1 MKDIA
6 TRLKEL
12 RINSEL
18 SQEKLA
24 EQLLVSRQAVSKW
37 ENGEAMPDIEN
48 MIALAKLYGISLD
61 KLVGLETDESDA
73 CDSENADAGINENA
87 DADMSENATD
97 DTNVGGNTDDSG
109 STNSFEEAETIVEDK
124 EDKNNFHI
132 HINKGGKKVN
142 ITFDG
147 LENMGKDFEDL
158 EDLDELFEDFDED
171 DDDLDEEDEEVNIN
185 LNLGGINIDDNG
197 INIGNGK
204 IKVGENGI
212 NIGNGK
218 IKIGSDG
225 IVIGDEESEK
235 KSTLARILNAV
246 PYAIIATIAFFLLGA
261 FLNAWSVAWILFC
274 TIPVYYSIVEC
285 IKKRRFTPFAYP
297 VFATCVFLFI
307 GMQFS
312 IWHPS
317 WVIFLTIPVY
327 YPIAYEIDKALKKAK
342 K

>member
-1 MKDIA
+1 MKDMSA
-6 TRLKEL
+6 RLKEL
-12 RINSEL
+12 RTSNGL

-48 MIALAKLYGISLD
+48 MIALAKLYGVSLD
-61 KLVGLETDESDA
+61 KLVGLEADESDA
-73 CDSENADAGINENA
+73 CDGENVDAGVSENV
-87 DADMSENATD
+87 DADVSESATN
-97 DTNVGGNTDDSG
+97 DTNEGGD
-109 STNSFEEAETIVEDK
+109 TNNQDSFEEAETIV

-142 ITFDG
+142 ISFDG
-147 LENMGKDFEDL
+147 FENMGEDFEDL
-158 EDLDELFEDFDED
+158 ENLDELFEDLDED
-171 DDDLDEEDEEVNIN
+171 DNDLDEGDKDVNIN
-185 LNLGGINIDDNG
+185 LNLGGINIDDGG

-204 IKVGENGI
+204 IKVGEHGI
-212 NIGNGK
+212 DIGNGK

-225 IVIGDEESEK
+225 IVIGDEGYEK
-235 KSTLARILNAV
+235 NSPLARILNSI
-246 PYAIIATIAFFLLGA
+246 PYPIIATIAFFLLGA

-285 IKKRRFTPFAYP
+285 IKKRRSTPFAYP
-297 VFATCVFLFI
+297 IFAACVFLFI

-327 YPIAYEIDKALKKAK
+327 YPIAYEVDKFLKGRRK
-342 K
+342 